1 MQFKVGSPT
10 RSQALHQSAVRA
22 AEPVTM
28 APAPATAD
36 APRRFAVPAA
46 LLEGRQKGPVALE
59 MGETEQPNPPAPEL
73 LEARPVAE
81 PVSLHGVALEAEI
94 NRLAQTPD
102 ARRFGE
108 KVYERARQVLEEAYE
123 SAAELR
129 LEALSRVREQMT
141 ANEKAGA
148 DVRSRANDE
157 AQAMRSQA
165 ATEAQLA
172 LQRAQREADAIIA
185 NARSTAQRIAEGAQA
200 EADAI
205 QKRAQ
210 REAQEVHDAA
220 ARALADARVRLE
232 EIERIEAAFDAN
244 AREIARWL
252 GLTVEPERSVFAG
265 IRRKK

>member
-10 RSQALHQSAVRA
+10 RSQALHDTAARA
-22 AEPVTM
+22 AEPVTI
-28 APAPATAD
+28 ASPPASVE
-36 APRRFAVPAA
+36 APRRFAVPTS

-59 MGETEQPNPPAPEL
+59 TVETVPPEPPAPDI

-81 PVSLHGVALEAEI
+81 PLSFHGAALEAEI
-94 NRLAQTPD
+94 NRLAQAPD

-129 LEALSRVREQMT
+129 LEALARVREQMT

-172 LQRAQREADAIIA
+172 LQRAQREADAIVA
-185 NARSTAQRIAEGAQA
+185 NARSTARRIAEGAQA

-220 ARALADARVRLE
+220 ARALADARLRIE
-232 EIERIEAAFDAN
+232 EIERIEASFEAN

>member
-10 RSQALHQSAVRA
+10 PSRAPFQTVARA
-22 AEPVTM
+22 AEPVATA
-28 APAPATAD
+28 APAVPE

-46 LLEGRQKGPVALE
+46 LLEGRQKAPVGLE
-59 MGETEQPNPPAPEL
+59 TVEPDRPNPAAADV
-73 LEARPVAE
+73 LEARPIPE
-81 PVSLHGVALEAEI
+81 PVSLHGAALESEI
-94 NRLAQTPD
+94 NRLAQASD

-148 DVRSRANDE
+148 DVRTRANDE
-157 AQAMRSQA
+157 AQAVRSQA

-185 NARSTAQRIAEGAQA
+185 NARSTAQRIAEGAQD

-232 EIERIEAAFDAN
+232 EIERIEASFDAN
-244 AREIARWL
+244 AR
-252 GLTVEPERSVFAG
+252 
-265 IRRKK
+265 